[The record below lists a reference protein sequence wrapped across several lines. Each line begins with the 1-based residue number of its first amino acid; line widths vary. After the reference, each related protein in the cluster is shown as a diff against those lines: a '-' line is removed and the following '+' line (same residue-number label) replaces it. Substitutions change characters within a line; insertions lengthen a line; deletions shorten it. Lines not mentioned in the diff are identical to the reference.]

1 MSIRHQ
7 RSPQSKHKTH
17 QSAER
22 INQIIKITRF
32 CLLPSLIIVSMSP
45 HCSIINLWWWKLL
58 LYIHNSP
65 STTSPSSKI
74 IWRDI
79 FSWIQ
84 TFSQFSDFKYFP
96 TDQIGVKICSAVAK
110 NIYILVKLTRMWH
123 CVEKYF
129 PQKKVL
135 IHVVCFV
142 MSSGEKKNMKKK
154 VSESCKWYQ
163 NVNNSFFQ
171 SITFSICCFL
181 CVSIWLSVRGM
192 LERWME
198 WKVLWGERVWSERN
212 IIE

>member
-65 STTSPSSKI
+65 STSSPSSKI

-154 VSESCKWYQ
+154 FPRVVNDIKMSIIPFFNPLPFRYVVFCVWAYDCQFGGCLNVGWSERCYE
-163 NVNNSFFQ
+163 
-171 SITFSICCFL
+171 
-181 CVSIWLSVRGM
+181 G
-192 LERWME
+192 
-198 WKVLWGERVWSERN
+198 RVWSERN